1 MPKKEKNE
9 KKKKENGGGLAV
21 FVFLWEDGLELRSGL
36 GCACLLTDW
45 EHLAEKTQEIKRN
58 RKENQDFPQS
68 YMSVFSI
75 TESQR
80 PQRTNGSSSRLPG
93 AWRECGWARGV
104 GAGPALRRKARSLKL
119 PREPPGARGAPG
131 AGTPPP
137 RCRCRRV
144 RISCL
149 GC

>member
-1 MPKKEKNE
+1 
-9 KKKKENGGGLAV
+9 
-21 FVFLWEDGLELRSGL
+21 
-36 GCACLLTDW
+36 
-45 EHLAEKTQEIKRN
+45 HLANKTQEIKRN
-58 RKENQDFPQS
+58 KKENQDFPQS

-75 TESQR
+75 TENHNV
-80 PQRTNGSSSRLPG
+80 PKELMDLPLDF
-93 AWRECGWARGV
+93 REHGV
-104 GAGPALRRKARSLKL
+104 SVGGRAGGAGPTLRRKARSLKL
-119 PREPPGARGAPG
+119 PRETPGAPGTPG